1 MSEETTAEARPD
13 AEAGQGAEKDARAEK
28 DAGAEKA
35 APPKPYT
42 PPRVRQWVTLRSGS
56 MDLRAGTGILSDL
69 AQTLKSAVGRPHG
82 CALVYEAGA
91 TADAALETLR
101 RSISDKGFDLRIAEL
116 PASTCDL
123 AAVAATDELLAEL
136 KITADD
142 VVVAVG
148 GYEALSVASFACS
161 TWCGG
166 VSLAE
171 VPLDP
176 AAAVAAATTP
186 RALDLPGLPRMVE
199 REGTAR
205 FSTIDTELF
214 DLDVA
219 SEPMRLAFALMV
231 QTAVCESDKAFG
243 RLWDAADE
251 LASGSESALVAQ
263 LQDSVK
269 SRGKVVASTSA
280 AVRQSMELGR
290 SFAHA
295 LMRVAGPD
303 VAASTAL
310 GDGLRFAS
318 RLGVALESLAVDDM
332 FAVDEL
338 LERLGVGE
346 TDVAVDERA
355 LLEALV
361 DERFRRTNRL
371 MLALPRSLGRVRLAA
386 VAQETLAEHV
396 GAWCASRPA
405 ADAAGRA

>member
-13 AEAGQGAEKDARAEK
+13 AEAGQGAEKDVRAEK

-35 APPKPYT
+35 APAKPYT

-91 TADAALETLR
+91 AAAALETLR

-205 FSTIDTELF
+205 FSMIDTELF

-346 TDVAVDERA
+346 TGVAVDERA

-405 ADAAGRA
+405 ADVAGRA